1 MQSKK
6 TAKKFILNMTVIQF
20 FKFYDKKNICA
31 FLKIIIDKA
40 IKQIYHLIIDRLI
53 KQKNLSFASTSA
65 LKLWHRK

>member
-31 FLKIIIDKA
+31 ILKIKIGGSFLK
-40 IKQIYHLIIDRLI
+40 
-53 KQKNLSFASTSA
+53 
-65 LKLWHRK
+65 